1 MLLYVL
7 QWVTLPKTA
16 HLNRRFETVSEYIS
30 SLREIPWSG
39 LDLGL
44 ATAFASVC
52 VLLFIRECQNRCGTR
67 FLAWATHNE
76 RRARILVLLGGL
88 VAVRFY
94 FSTGHLTWV
103 ADAAYHTLYT
113 WITGEGMSH
122 GVLPHWTPLVA
133 AGTPFLQFYG
143 FVFFYVEGLTYLLVD
158 QIDVTL
164 KVVLGGAHVLSG
176 LTIYLFVCEITRS
189 RRAGLVAAAVYVLSF
204 WHTQQIL
211 IMGRYPVS
219 LVYALLPVPFWAFTL
234 ARRRKNWG
242 KHAFLGGGALALLIL
257 THPGYGFWATTFYV
271 LHIGFCWT
279 LERAR
284 RTRILGSGA
293 SSICVA
299 LVLSSVLTLPMLFER
314 DQTRLR
320 TGFTLSDLPD
330 PSLSQLLLWT
340 NYQVRI
346 GGSDFTADHWYG
358 GYVGLSAVLL
368 CLAGIG
374 TQLCRGSRK
383 TLSAQWSAISGLMV
397 ALVLMFGYRWPLIG
411 DLPPVR
417 ALNAGRYELFLV
429 FFLSLLA
436 GMALRPL
443 TDSLRWS
450 RISLLGIALA
460 LIALDLGPPTFRQPY
475 HDQSARKA
483 TGVSEDLFAEL
494 VSYTADD
501 HQHTTFPPVRMVHPH
516 TARNNILAQHTRIPT
531 IACMFDEHT
540 LAAERFLRPVIVLAD
555 LQVRQNAATL
565 RGWIDSAQGDHLL
578 DAIYLTGTRHLLV
591 RIPGHRATVSIRPST
606 DSPIVIS
613 TTLTRKPLLP
623 TDSPQ
628 SLMALVREMN
638 VNRLTHTAEHIPVIG
653 EPADIVT
660 RLPLSL
666 SIDGYEV
673 YVDRVRLTAHV
684 STECF
689 ARLAFGH
696 YPGLRIL
703 VNGAPSEAIPTSD
716 GFVAVRLPSGTNT
729 IEISGSLSFLRKS
742 LWAGLGL
749 FLSACLI
756 WLVYTRTRR
765 YRCRLSA

>member
-16 HLNRRFETVSEYIS
+16 LLNHRFETVSEFIS

-76 RRARILVLLGGL
+76 RRARIFVLLGSL

-113 WITGEGMSH
+113 WITGEGLSH

-143 FVFFYVEGLTYLLVD
+143 FVFFYVAGLTYLLVD

-176 LTIYLFVCEITRS
+176 LTIYLFVREITRS

-234 ARRRKNWG
+234 ARRRRNWG
-242 KHAFLGGGALALLIL
+242 KYAFLGGVALALLIL

-293 SSICVA
+293 SSICVG
-299 LVLSSVLTLPMLFER
+299 LLLSSVLTLPILFER

-320 TGFTLSDLPD
+320 SGFSLSVLPD
-330 PSLSQLLLWT
+330 PTISQLLLWT
-340 NYQVRI
+340 NYQIQI

-368 CLAGIG
+368 CLTGLGIG
-374 TQLCRGSRK
+374 LRRGSRMP
-383 TLSAQWSAISGLMV
+383 TVQWSAAAGMIV
-397 ALVLMFGYRWPLIG
+397 ALILMFGYRWPIIR
-411 DLPPVR
+411 DIPPVR
-417 ALNAGRYELFLV
+417 AFNAGRYELFLV
-429 FFLSLLA
+429 FFIAVLA

-443 TDSLRWS
+443 AGRLRWS
-450 RISLLGIALA
+450 PISVLAIAIAL
-460 LIALDLGPPTFRQPY
+460 IGLDLGPTTFRQPY
-475 HDQSARKA
+475 HYASARKA
-483 TGVSEDLFAEL
+483 TGVSEDAYAEL
-494 VSYTADD
+494 ISYTANRDR
-501 HQHTTFPPVRMVHPH
+501 TTFPPLRMIHPH
-516 TARNNILAQHTRIPT
+516 TARNNILVQHTRIPT
-531 IACMFDEHT
+531 IASLFDEHT

-555 LQVRQNAATL
+555 LQIRQNAATL

-591 RIPGHRATVSIRPST
+591 RIPGHRATISIRPST

-628 SLMALVREMN
+628 SLMNLVREMN
-638 VNRLTHTAEHIPVIG
+638 VNRLTHTAEHIPVIDN
-653 EPADIVT
+653 PADIVT

-673 YVDRVRLTAHV
+673 YVDRVHLTAHV